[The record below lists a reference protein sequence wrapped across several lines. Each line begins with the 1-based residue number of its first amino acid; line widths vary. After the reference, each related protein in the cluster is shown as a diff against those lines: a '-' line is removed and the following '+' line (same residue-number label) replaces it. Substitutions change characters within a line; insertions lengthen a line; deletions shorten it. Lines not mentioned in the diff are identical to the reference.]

1 MKKLEAID
9 FVGAPVTDLKHAL
22 KEINVYRHVQEMI
35 LNSRKMARI
44 YNNKKKYGENNRNT
58 AAR

>member
-35 LNSRKMARI
+35 LYSRKMARI
-44 YNNKKKYGENNRNT
+44 YNNKRKYERNGE
-58 AAR
+58 